1 MRRAILI
8 LLVLLVA
15 GCANQLAVRQ
25 AYLNQFVGQPESVV
39 VQQMGVPTRSIETEG
54 VKYLAYT
61 ESRVDVVP
69 GLPAYGWGAPY
80 WGWYGGG
87 IPPQV
92 VTLTCETTFAV
103 SNGAVQSYTLRGNAC
118 G

>member
-1 MRRAILI
+1 MRMAVLI
-8 LLVLLVA
+8 LLAALLA
-15 GCANQLAVRQ
+15 GCGNQLAQRQ
-25 AYLNQFVGQPESVV
+25 AYLNQFVGQPEAAV
-39 VQQMGVPTRSIETEG
+39 VQQMGVPTRSIETDG

-61 ESRVDVVP
+61 ESRVDVIP
-69 GLPAYGWGAPY
+69 GLPGYGWGAPY

-103 SNGAVQSYTLRGNAC
+103 SNGVVQSYTLRGNAC

>member
-8 LLVLLVA
+8 LLASLVA
-15 GCANQLAVRQ
+15 GCTNQLAARQ
-25 AYLNQFVGQPESVV
+25 AYLNQFIGRSESDL
-39 VQQMGVPTRSIETEG
+39 VQQMGVPTRSFETGG
-54 VKYLAYT
+54 VQYLAYN
-61 ESRVDVVP
+61 ESRTDVMP
-69 GLPAYGWGAPY
+69 GLPGYGWGPY

-103 SNGAVQSYTLRGNAC
+103 SNGVVQSYTLRGNAC

>member
-1 MRRAILI
+1 MRPGVLI
-8 LLVLLVA
+8 VLATLLA
-15 GCANQLAVRQ
+15 GCGNQLAQRQ
-25 AYLNQFVGQPESVV
+25 AYLNQFVGQPESAV
-39 VQQMGVPTRSIETEG
+39 VQQMGVPTRSFETGG
-54 VKYLAYT
+54 VTYLAYT
-61 ESRVDVVP
+61 ESRVDVIP

>member
-1 MRRAILI
+1 MR
-8 LLVLLVA
+8 LVLLMLLA
-15 GCANQLAVRQ
+15 GCVNQLAARQ
-25 AYLNQFVGQPESVV
+25 AFLNQFIGQPESTL
-39 VQQMGVPTRSIETEG
+39 VQQMGVPTRSIETDG

-61 ESRVDVVP
+61 ESRTDVIP
-69 GLPAYGWGAPY
+69 GAPGYGWG

-92 VTLTCETTFAV
+92 VTLTCETTFSV
-103 SNGAVQSYTLRGNAC
+103 SGGVVQSYTLRGNAC

>member
-1 MRRAILI
+1 MPRAVLI
-8 LLVLLVA
+8 LLVSVLA
-15 GCANQLAVRQ
+15 GCANQLAARQ
-25 AYLNQFVGQPESVV
+25 AYLNQLIGHSEADL
-39 VQQMGVPTRSIETEG
+39 VQQMGVPTRSIETGG

-61 ESRVDVVP
+61 ENRVDVMP
-69 GLPAYGWGAPY
+69 GLPAYGWG

-103 SNGAVQSYTLRGNAC
+103 SKGVVQSYTLRGNAC